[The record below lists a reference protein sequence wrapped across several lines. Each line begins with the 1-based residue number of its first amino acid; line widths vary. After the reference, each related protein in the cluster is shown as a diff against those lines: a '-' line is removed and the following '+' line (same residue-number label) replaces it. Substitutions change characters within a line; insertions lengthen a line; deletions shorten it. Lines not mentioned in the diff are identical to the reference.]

1 MATPPSN
8 QNRNRPNNSFRPK
21 SGGGGGFRGKRSGG
35 RGGRRTGDPS
45 AGSRAAAVGE
55 DEQQNTEAAIAL
67 DGVVTQVLAGTMFR
81 VTLNGNGH
89 QVLAHISGK
98 MRKRFIKLVVGDNV
112 RVEMSPYD
120 TDKARIVYRM

>member
-35 RGGRRTGDPS
+35 PS
-45 AGSRAAAVGE
+45 AGPRAAAVGE
-55 DEQQNTEAAIAL
+55 DEEEDTEAAIAL